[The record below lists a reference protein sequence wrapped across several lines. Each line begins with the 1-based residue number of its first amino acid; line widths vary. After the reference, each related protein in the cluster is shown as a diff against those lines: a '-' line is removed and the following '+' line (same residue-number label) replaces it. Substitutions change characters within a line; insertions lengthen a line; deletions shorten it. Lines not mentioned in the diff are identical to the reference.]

1 MDVAVYS
8 VDGKLLYNARGEN
21 VTISKDNLAKG
32 IVIVKATDNNGSATK
47 KMVVM

>member
-1 MDVAVYS
+1 MEVSVYS

-21 VTISKDNLAKG
+21 VVVNKDNLMKG
-32 IVIVKATDNNGSATK
+32 LVIVKAADNNGSATK